1 MVIKAGTHQLNTIP
15 YPSPPEL
22 ENPQIRRIF
31 NHDIMHCTAEGVEG
45 NHLYSARALGMTHP
59 DDIIQLHP
67 LLQNE
72 WPYIQEHYRR
82 IGLTH
87 ATEVIWSTELS
98 HLANNTDYL
107 PSVFFFGVQEN
118 RAHPNTAWLEVV
130 RYINSKNNF
139 VQLAEKLGV
148 PIPKTFCF
156 DRADELNAEATEAF
170 VFPCYLKAAIS
181 VSGVGIHRCENPAEL
196 LLLAD
201 QFDPATPI
209 QVQEEV
215 KTDCFL
221 NMQYVSVNGE
231 CRRLQTTEQI
241 LIGPTHQG
249 NFYPPRSSSPW
260 DLVEP
265 MAEWLTERGLNDVFA
280 FDVAVIKEKTGNR
293 YLAIECN
300 PRFNGASYPT
310 AIALKLDIPEWEARN
325 YKTWHK
331 SLSEIDLR
339 GLEYHNS
346 TGEGVII
353 VNWGPILEGKL
364 MIMLAGNAAMRKAL
378 EVELRKRLW

>member
-1 MVIKAGTHQLNTIP
+1 
-15 YPSPPEL
+15 
-22 ENPQIRRIF
+22 
-31 NHDIMHCTAEGVEG
+31 
-45 NHLYSARALGMTHP
+45 
-59 DDIIQLHP
+59 
-67 LLQNE
+67 
-72 WPYIQEHYRR
+72 
-82 IGLTH
+82 
-87 ATEVIWSTELS
+87 
-98 HLANNTDYL
+98 
-107 PSVFFFGVQEN
+107 
-118 RAHPNTAWLEVV
+118 
-130 RYINSKNNF
+130 
-139 VQLAEKLGV
+139 
-148 PIPKTFCF
+148 
-156 DRADELNAEATEAF
+156 
-170 VFPCYLKAAIS
+170 
-181 VSGVGIHRCENPAEL
+181 
-196 LLLAD
+196 
-201 QFDPATPI
+201 
-209 QVQEEV
+209 
-215 KTDCFL
+215 
-221 NMQYVSVNGE
+221 MQYVSVNGE

-339 GLEYHNS
+339 GLEYHTS

>member
-1 MVIKAGTHQLNTIP
+1 MAIKAEQHHLNLATHPASSFLDN
-15 YPSPPEL
+15 S
-22 ENPQIRRIF
+22 QIRRIY

-67 LLQNE
+67 SLRSE
-72 WPYIQEHYRR
+72 WQYIKNHYLR

-87 ATEVIWSTELS
+87 TTEVIWSTDLA
-98 HLANNTDYL
+98 HLANNTDYQ
-107 PSVFFFGVQEN
+107 PSVFFFGAQEN
-118 RAHPNTAWLEVV
+118 QAHPSQTWSDAVN
-130 RYINSKNNF
+130 YINSKNNF
-139 VQLAEKLGV
+139 IRLAEQLGV
-148 PIPKTFCF
+148 PVPKTFCF
-156 DRADELNAEATEAF
+156 DRADELDAEATEAF
-170 VFPCYLKAAIS
+170 VFPCYLKAAVS
-181 VSGVGIHRCENPAEL
+181 VAGVGIHRCESPSEL
-196 LLLAD
+196 LWLAD
-201 QFDPATPI
+201 AFDPATPV

-215 KTDCFL
+215 ITDCFL
-221 NMQYVSVNGE
+221 NLQYEASDGE
-231 CRRLQTTEQI
+231 YRRLLATEQI
-241 LIGPTHQG
+241 LQGPVHQG
-249 NFYPPRSSSPW
+249 NFYPARSTPW
-260 DLVEP
+260 GVVEP
-265 MAEWLTERGLNDVFA
+265 MAEWLAERDFRDVFA

-293 YLAIECN
+293 YVAIECN

-310 AIALKLDIPEWEARN
+310 AIALKLDIPEWDARN

-353 VNWGPILEGKL
+353 VNWGPVLVGKL
-364 MIMLAGNAAMRKAL
+364 MIMLAGNAATRKAL